1 MARSERE
8 IIDEFRASGGKV
20 GGEFADTPLLI
31 LHSVGAKSGRTHV
44 TALMYQDLGQ
54 GQVVAVFA
62 SKGGAPTNPDW
73 YHNLVANP
81 RVTVELGAET
91 FEAMA
96 RVAFGEERMLIWS
109 AWKQRYPFFAQFE
122 RKTKREIPVVILECA
137 KR

>member
-1 MARSERE
+1 VARSERE